1 MIEVGVGHEH
11 EIDFRQMMNVEP
23 RLLEPLDHFQPLRP
37 DRVDEQI
44 ELVSLN
50 QKRSV
55 ADPGNAHLA
64 FANFRELRG
73 GVIAGT
79 LREERWDQDFGEE
92 IALVPIR
99 ARDEPDAGGTFIFG
113 AVLGSLANDVPPAFF
128 RKRNRHGCATI

>member
-1 MIEVGVGHEH
+1 IEVGMGHEH

-55 ADPGNAHLA
+55 ADPGDADLA
-64 FANFRELRG
+64 LANLRELWTR
-73 GVIAGT
+73 VIAGT
-79 LREERWDQDFGEE
+79 LREERRDQDFGEE

-99 ARDEPDAGGTFIFG
+99 ARDEPDAGGALIFG
-113 AVLGSLANDVPPAFF
+113 AIVRALANDVPPAFF
-128 RKRNRHGCATI
+128 RKRNRHAGASI